1 MASFATFK
9 TTTLQATDSDSMD
22 RRGGTPRLFDG
33 RAFQTFRH
41 PTGKPMTTHSQPAA
55 GRLPTAVRVGLLL
68 AVSGFLWWG
77 PLTAVVR
84 LAMHDEAYTHI
95 LLIVPLSCALLYTER
110 RLASPIETDLGW
122 GGAWLVTA
130 LMIAGFARWAS
141 LEWSADV
148 RLSVSMLALVL
159 WWIGSFI
166 LCFGKRRFQS
176 LLFPL
181 CFLLWIVPLPAVAL
195 DEVVYFLQQ
204 QSAFAARIMFM
215 AAGVPAIQDGVMLS
229 IPNLDIEVARE
240 CSSIRSSMLLVIT
253 TTILAHLFLRSSRRK
268 ALLIAV
274 AIPMA
279 AIKNGFRI
287 FIITELGTRVDAGF
301 FDGNLH
307 HRGGIL
313 FLGAAL
319 IMMSLLLYGLRRTEM
334 VALTPLKYT
343 STE

>member
-1 MASFATFK
+1 MK
-9 TTTLQATDSDSMD
+9 TH
-22 RRGGTPRLFDG
+22 F
-33 RAFQTFRH
+33 
-41 PTGKPMTTHSQPAA
+41 QPAA
-55 GRLPTAVRVGLLL
+55 SRLPIAVRAGLLL
-68 AVSGFLWWG
+68 AVSGALWWG
-77 PLTAVVR
+77 PLTKVVR
-84 LAMHDEAYTHI
+84 LAIRDEAYTHI
-95 LLIVPLSCALLYTER
+95 LLIVPLSCALLYLER
-110 RLASPIETDLGW
+110 NLVSPIETNLGW
-122 GGAWLVTA
+122 GSAWLVTA
-130 LMIAGFARWAS
+130 LMIAGFARWTP
-141 LEWSADV
+141 LELSEDV
-148 RLSVSMLALVL
+148 RLSLSMLALVL

-166 LCFGKRRFQS
+166 LCFGRRRFQS

-181 CFLLWIVPLPAVAL
+181 CFLLWIVPLPAIAL

-215 AAGVPAIQDGVMLS
+215 ATGIPAIQDGVMLS

-253 TTILAHLFLRSSRRK
+253 TTVLAHLFLRSWWRK

-287 FIITELGTRVDAGF
+287 FVITELGTRVDPRF

-319 IMMSLLLYGLRRTEM
+319 ITMSLLLYGLRRTET
-334 VALTPLKYT
+334 VAPTPLST
-343 STE
+343 SPG